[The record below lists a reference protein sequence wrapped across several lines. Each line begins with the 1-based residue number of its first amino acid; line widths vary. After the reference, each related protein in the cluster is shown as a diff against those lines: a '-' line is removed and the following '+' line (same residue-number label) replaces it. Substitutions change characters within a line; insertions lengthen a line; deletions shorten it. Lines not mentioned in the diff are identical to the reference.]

1 MNLDTIIRL
10 FERFISAFDRPW
22 EVLIELLLIGISVN
36 WCAGVLHGTR
46 GTRLLRG
53 VLILLVAVTLVVR
66 VLAAQ
71 LGWTRLELLYRYFVF
86 GLAFIA
92 LVAFQPELR
101 RALIRAGDVSW
112 LRKNRPRDRLIGAL
126 VEASGHLSRNR
137 HGAVVALQRDVGLAN
152 WAEQGTPLHA
162 ELSATL
168 LNSIFYPNSPLH
180 DLGVIVRNDT
190 VLAAG
195 CQFPMAE
202 SGDVDPGLGS
212 RHRAAVG
219 MSQESDALVLV
230 VSEETGVVSLADR
243 GHLVRHLSPSDLE
256 RELRNRLSN
265 DALAPRAGRAFG
277 LTDAKRLLRRL
288 ALVIPLTLVVWFLA
302 DQATMTT
309 RDSVPI
315 ELNVVH
321 DGSIAVEFESPH
333 APALVVSVSGAT
345 RDVEAIRAATS
356 KDALKVDW
364 EVRAPYTKPGKYTLS
379 GDELLNFLNSLSG
392 IYSRGVVVSSVSP
405 EAARFS
411 VDDVVITKMPVRAEV
426 SQRRIAEARF
436 EPAEVQV
443 SMRRRDLESLTE
455 AQRVVRALLDDRL
468 ARSGS
473 DETITLADVLLDSR
487 VGAYRALR
495 VDPSTITASVRV
507 VGETARK
514 HLTGVAVQVQAS
526 VSFLQ
531 EYEVQV
537 ADPGEW
543 LIDVDVEGDRS
554 LVDRLRPQDI
564 YAWLPLASELPTESF
579 RTAEVVMVLPPGVQ
593 LVGQP
598 RQIQYRLMKR
608 EAVTP

>member
-265 DALAPRAGRAFG
+265 DALAPKAGRAFG

-598 RQIQYRLMKR
+598 RQIQYRLTKR

>member
-1 MNLDTIIRL
+1 MNLDTIMRL
-10 FERFISAFDRPW
+10 FERLIGAFERPW

-112 LRKNRPRDRLIGAL
+112 LRKNRPRDRLIGSL
-126 VEASGHLSRNR
+126 VEAAGHLARNR
-137 HGAVVALQRDVGLAN
+137 HGALVAVQRDVGLAN
-152 WAEQGTPLHA
+152 WAEHGTPLHA
-162 ELSATL
+162 EVSATL
-168 LNSIFYPNSPLH
+168 LNSVFYPNSPLH

-219 MSQESDALVLV
+219 LSQESDALVLV

-243 GHLVRHLSPSDLE
+243 GHLVRHLSPTDLE

-265 DALAPRAGRAFG
+265 DAHTRQAGRRLG
-277 LTDAKRLLRRL
+277 WTDCKRALRRL
-288 ALVIPLTLVVWFLA
+288 VLVAPLTLVVWFLA

-309 RDSVPI
+309 RDNVPV
-315 ELNVVH
+315 ELNIVH
-321 DGSIAVEFESPH
+321 DGSIAVEFE
-333 APALVVSVSGAT
+333 APRTPSLLISVTGAT
-345 RDVEAIRAATS
+345 RDVDAIRTATL
-356 KDALKVDW
+356 KDALKIDW
-364 EVRAPYTKPGKYTLS
+364 DVRAPYSKPGTYTLS
-379 GDELLNFLNSLSG
+379 GDELLGFLNGLAALRGRG
-392 IYSRGVVVSSVSP
+392 IVVSSVTP
-405 EAARFS
+405 DAARFV
-411 VDDVVITKMPVRAEV
+411 VDDVVVKSMPVQAE
-426 SQRRIAEARF
+426 STQRRIAEVRF
-436 EPAEVQV
+436 DPVEVQV
-443 SMRRRDLESLTE
+443 SMRSRDLEALAE
-455 AQRVVRALLDDRL
+455 PQRIVRAQLDDRL

-473 DETITLADVLLDSR
+473 DQTITLDNVPLDSR
-487 VGAYRALR
+487 IGTYRALR
-495 VDPSTITASVRV
+495 VEPQTVSASVRV

-514 HLTGVAVQVQAS
+514 RLAGVAVQVQAS
-526 VSFLQ
+526 VAFLQ
-531 EYEVQV
+531 EYEVV
-537 ADPGEW
+537 IADQGEW
-543 LIDVDVEGDRS
+543 LIDIDVEGDRS
-554 LVDRLRPQDI
+554 VIDRLRAQDVF
-564 YAWLPLASELPTESF
+564 AWLPLASELPTESF
-579 RTAEVVMVLPPGVQ
+579 RTAEVVMVLPAGVQ
-593 LVGQP
+593 LVGRP
-598 RQIQYRLMKR
+598 RQIQYRLTKR
-608 EAVTP
+608 EAVNP